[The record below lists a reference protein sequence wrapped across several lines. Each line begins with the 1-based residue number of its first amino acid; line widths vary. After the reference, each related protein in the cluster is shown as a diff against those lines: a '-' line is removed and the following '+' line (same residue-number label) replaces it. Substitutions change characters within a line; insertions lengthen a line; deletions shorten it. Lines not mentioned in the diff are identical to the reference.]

1 MGGPVVPRGNRLT
14 PSGLVVA
21 GVGFFLTRL
30 SVTLVTTTDPLRFLL
45 GGVVPLALGLSVA
58 AYGVALTVGD
68 FERGTVRTT
77 ALWCVA
83 GTVGMGAFLAITL
96 YGASPSAAMTT
107 FSMGSET
114 YLSNLLIGGCVGGTI
129 TGVFAARYRRQRLEQ
144 SAHAKRMVVL
154 NHVFRDAVLNAL
166 TAMRGHLELLGDDQ
180 TAETRERAVGVLEN
194 QTLRLEDSVE
204 EIRHLARGNTGPN
217 QGLAPI
223 RLDECIERTVADA
236 SEQFPEA
243 EIDVEGQLPA
253 VTVLADEL
261 LERVFGLVIE
271 NGVIHSDAETPRV
284 TITCTQEEGVARVGI
299 RDNGPGLPT
308 AQQRMLA
315 EGTIEEFDDPSTGF
329 GLNVATLLA
338 ESYRGQLDAS
348 VTDGGTTIDVRL
360 PLHSTAGANGPTAQT
375 TNGVAK
381 RRLALAGAAAIVAG
395 VVMGVAIGAMG
406 GSVPVIG
413 ALYGVPDPAVGWLTH
428 EFHSIVFGLLY
439 LVVLG
444 IAPWGIANRHAGRI
458 GLGAAWGIAIWLVA
472 AGVIMP
478 FWLQLVGIPATVPTL
493 TVQSLVGHVVWGVS
507 LGAVYSGVQ
516 ATDAFATWSR
526 PRLWTESG

>member
-154 NHVFRDAVLNAL
+154 NHVLRDAVLNAL
-166 TAMRGHLELLGDDQ
+166 TAMRGHLELLGDDE
-180 TAETRERAVGVLEN
+180 TAETRERAVSVLEN

-204 EIRHLARGNTGPN
+204 EIRHLARGNTEPT

-271 NGVIHSDAETPRV
+271 NGVIHSDAATPRV
-284 TITCTQEEGVARVGI
+284 TISATQEGGAVRVAI
-299 RDNGPGLPT
+299 ADNGPGLPRT
-308 AQQRMLA
+308 QQTMLA
-315 EGTIEEFDDPSTGF
+315 SGTIEEFNDPSTGF
-329 GLNVATLLA
+329 GLNVATLLS
-338 ESYRGQLDAS
+338 ESYRGELTAS
-348 VTDGGTTIDVRL
+348 VTEAGTTITVTIPVHDDESAAG
-360 PLHSTAGANGPTAQT
+360 PAPTSTR
-375 TNGVAK
+375 GVAK
-381 RRLALAGAAAIVAG
+381 PQLALAGAAAIVAG
-395 VVMGVAIGAMG
+395 VVMGVAMTAMG

-413 ALYGVPDPAVGWLTH
+413 ALYGVPNPAVGWLTH
-428 EFHSIVFGLLY
+428 EFHSVVFGLLY
-439 LVVLG
+439 LVVLAA
-444 IAPWGIANRHAGRI
+444 APWGLAERTAGRI
-458 GLGAAWGIAIWLVA
+458 GLAGAWGVVIWLLA

-478 FWLQLVGIPATVPTL
+478 IWLRLVGIPASLPTL
-493 TVQSLVGHVVWGVS
+493 TLQSLIGHVVWGLT
-507 LGAVYSGVQ
+507 LGSVYAAIGELDVL
-516 ATDAFATWSR
+516 DRW
-526 PRLWTESG
+526 